1 MKMPPPH
8 AAAAQGDLAQHLP
21 HPAPA
26 GNAALVHEA
35 LLLLA
40 RSHGGDAQQ
49 AQAAQAELQAR
60 SAREPAFAAAC
71 QVARQVWQATDGS
84 ALRESLSLP
93 PSARERQG
101 APRRVVLGLMGVAAL
116 TLGLGATGR
125 WLWLRPTFA
134 QALATG
140 QGEIQ
145 RLRLPDGSELAL
157 DAQTRLRV
165 ALYRQRREL
174 HLERGEI
181 HLQAAPDANSPLTVF
196 TAQGRVQALGTRF
209 SVAVRQAHMHV
220 AVAQGRVAVW
230 VQPDAPAQA
239 AQAAPSAPLAELGA
253 GQQLRI
259 GPGHSGT
266 PQPIDAADVGA
277 WQGGMQD
284 GWLVFHAA
292 PLPEVVA
299 RWNGYLRP
307 GLRLAGNAQR
317 LQGLRLTGSFPIRD
331 PGAFLASL
339 PRTLPVRVQRQ
350 GDGAWLIAPR

>member
-8 AAAAQGDLAQHLP
+8 AAVAHDSLP
-21 HPAPA
+21 DEALMDEAPS
-26 GNAALVHEA
+26 NDALVSEA

-71 QVARQVWQATDGS
+71 QVARQIWQATDGS
-84 ALRESLSLP
+84 ALRDSLSLP

-101 APRRVVLGLMGVAAL
+101 APRRAVLGLMGVAAL
-116 TLGLGATGR
+116 TLGLGAAGR

-145 RLRLPDGSELAL
+145 RLRLPDGTELAL
-157 DAQTRLRV
+157 DAQTRVRV

-181 HLQAAPDANSPLTVF
+181 HLQVAPDADSPLTVF
-196 TAQGRVQALGTRF
+196 TAQGRVRVLGTRF

-230 VQPDAPAQA
+230 AQADAPA
-239 AQAAPSAPLAELGA
+239 AQVEPSAPLAELGA
-253 GQQLRI
+253 GQQLRL
-259 GPGHSGT
+259 GAGHSGQ

-277 WQGGMQD
+277 WQGGMD
-284 GWLVFHAA
+284 GGWLVFHAT
-292 PLPEVVA
+292 PLPEVVE

-317 LQGLRLTGSFPIRD
+317 LQALRLTGSFPIRD

-350 GDGAWLIAPR
+350 GDGGWLIAPR

>member
-8 AAAAQGDLAQHLP
+8 AAVAHESLTDEALMDE
-21 HPAPA
+21 APS
-26 GNAALVHEA
+26 NEALVSEA

-49 AQAAQAELQAR
+49 AQAAHAELQAR

-71 QVARQVWQATDGS
+71 QIARQIWQATDGS
-84 ALRESLSLP
+84 ALRDSLSLP
-93 PSARERQG
+93 PSAQERQG
-101 APRRVVLGLMGVAAL
+101 APRRAVLGLMGVAAL
-116 TLGLGATGR
+116 TLGLGAAGR

-157 DAQTRLRV
+157 DAQTRVRV

-181 HLQAAPDANSPLTVF
+181 HLQVAPDADSPLTVF

-230 VQPDAPAQA
+230 AQADAPAPN
-239 AQAAPSAPLAELGA
+239 APTAPLAELGA

-259 GPGHSGT
+259 GAGHSGQ

-277 WQGGMQD
+277 WQGGMEG
-284 GWLVFHAA
+284 GWLVFHAT

-317 LQGLRLTGSFPIRD
+317 LQALRLTGSFPIRD

-350 GDGAWLIAPR
+350 GDGGWLIALR